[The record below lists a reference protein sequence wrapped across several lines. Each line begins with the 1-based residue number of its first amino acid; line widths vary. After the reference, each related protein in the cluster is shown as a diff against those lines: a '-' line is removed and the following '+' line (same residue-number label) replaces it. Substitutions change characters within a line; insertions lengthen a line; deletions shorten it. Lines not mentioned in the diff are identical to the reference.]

1 MSGVRASQIE
11 WRPVWEVAHAAHLAR
26 LHTALVGVRG
36 SPLIRALV
44 DEIRT
49 LRRWRG
55 YAQAEREGF
64 LLALARRDTTIRRLR
79 TESRRRS
86 TSVAAGA
93 RAPDGPA
100 DLGHDAETRRRG
112 MRRPAIGAMEGRDA
126 SRQAV
131 PRRRADAPQ
140 TPNHTVRPRTADS
153 HLAF

>member
-1 MSGVRASQIE
+1 MRALHARDIAWQ
-11 WRPVWEVAHAAHLAR
+11 PAWEVTRAAHLAR
-26 LHTALVGVRG
+26 LRTALVGVRD
-36 SPLIRALV
+36 PLIHALLA
-44 DEIRT
+44 EIRT

-55 YAQAEREGF
+55 YAQAERDGF
-64 LLALARRDTTIRRLR
+64 LLVLARQNETIHRLR

-86 TSVAAGA
+86 TNVAAGA
-93 RAPDGPA
+93 RVPDGPA

-140 TPNHTVRPRTADS
+140 TPNHTVRPHTADS
-153 HLAF
+153 HPVF